1 MKKVRSMHPPACLA
15 RDADLAAFIATV
27 GPCRLHE
34 QAAPDPQT
42 VDPYASL
49 IKAVTGQQ
57 LHNAAARTIFR
68 RLCALGAD
76 HNENGPPPAPQELLA
91 LDDAT
96 LRRCGLSA
104 TKAASLRA
112 IARGRLDGLV
122 PSLAEARQLDDAT
135 LIKQLTALRGV
146 GQWTVEMLLI
156 FHLNRPDVLPAGD
169 LGVQEGWKRLKKLP
183 VRPTP
188 RQLRD
193 ATMGF
198 SPHRST
204 LAWYCWQAK
213 ARLPDPAPPSKK
225 P

>member
-1 MKKVRSMHPPACLA
+1 MFSLPPCFTQ
-15 RDADLAAFIATV
+15 DANLAAFIAIA
-27 GPCRLHE
+27 GPCRLPE
-34 QAAPDPQT
+34 QITPDSQT
-42 VDPYASL
+42 QTPYASL

-76 HNENGPPPAPQELLA
+76 RNENGPPPAPQELLA
-91 LDDAT
+91 LEDDT

-104 TKAASLRA
+104 AKIASLRA
-112 IARGRLDGLV
+112 IARGRLEGVV
-122 PSLAEARQLDDAT
+122 PSPTEARQLDDAT
-135 LIKQLTALRGV
+135 LIRQLTSLRGV

-156 FHLNRPDVLPAGD
+156 FHLGRPDVLPAGD

-183 VRPTP
+183 LRPTP
-188 RQLRD
+188 RQLRE
-193 ATMGF
+193 ATASF

-204 LAWYCWQAK
+204 LTWYCWQAK
-213 ARLPDPAPPSKK
+213 ALLPDPAPSSKK